1 MTYEMKN
8 IKKLSTHNG
17 VALTGTLY
25 RDGKRIATV
34 EDQGNGGSL
43 WISWIESEK
52 TEYPI
57 LREWFFNNCAGH
69 WTERHKNDENCEEMA
84 VELIIEI
91 SENNK
96 DSKKSIVVRV
106 VGDEIYPGLPNV
118 EQYKLKNATIADT
131 NALYSIVNQLP
142 TAEVWDSSIQK
153 YVRAD
158 ALLMKVG
165 A

>member
-43 WISWIESEK
+43 WINWIESEK

-57 LREWFFNNCAGH
+57 LREWFLNNCAGH

-84 VELIIEI
+84 IELIIEI

-118 EQYKLKNATIADT
+118 EQYKLKNATITDT

-153 YVRAD
+153 YVRVD

>member
-1 MTYEMKN
+1 
-8 IKKLSTHNG
+8 
-17 VALTGTLY
+17 
-25 RDGKRIATV
+25 
-34 EDQGNGGSL
+34 
-43 WISWIESEK
+43 
-52 TEYPI
+52 
-57 LREWFFNNCAGH
+57 
-69 WTERHKNDENCEEMA
+69 
-84 VELIIEI
+84 LIIEI

-118 EQYKLKNATIADT
+118 EQYKLKNATITDT

-153 YVRAD
+153 YVRVD